1 MYINDIHI
9 LWYFFIGLLGLFV
22 GQFLDWANVRLENH
36 EKVICKELFTEYLHN
51 IKINAKL
58 IYPMALIYIGLL
70 YRFGLTL
77 QLLQY
82 LILSPMLVSVFVI
95 DYRKQII
102 PNRLSLAILEVAL
115 IFAFITGLSSSN
127 LFLNKV
133 LGMLVGGGTFLLIT
147 WIGGLI
153 AGKEA
158 MGFGDVKLMAGL
170 GLMFGLMDT
179 IMIAVSSFLLGAV
192 ISIILL
198 VTKKKKGDEYIP
210 FGPFIIIATF
220 IVMVVPYNTM
230 LSILL
235 TIFTLGMYK
244 L

>member
-82 LILSPMLVSVFVI
+82 LILSPMLVSVFAI